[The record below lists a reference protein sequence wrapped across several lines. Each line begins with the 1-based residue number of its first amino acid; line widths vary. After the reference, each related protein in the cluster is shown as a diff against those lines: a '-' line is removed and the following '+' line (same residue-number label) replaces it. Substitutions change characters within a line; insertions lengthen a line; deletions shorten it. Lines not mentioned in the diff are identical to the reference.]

1 MFLGA
6 GDEVAAAQS
15 SQGRL
20 HHPLGQPRAIR
31 DVRQAQT
38 DSSVASRPALRRQKE
53 IDQEG
58 RRRTVMTDQIA
69 QQHVDDISIHTK
81 GGGHAM
87 ASDAIATASI
97 LEVAGAVSYGQHPA
111 TEAGT

>member
-1 MFLGA
+1 
-6 GDEVAAAQS
+6 
-15 SQGRL
+15 
-20 HHPLGQPRAIR
+20 
-31 DVRQAQT
+31 
-38 DSSVASRPALRRQKE
+38 
-53 IDQEG
+53 
-58 RRRTVMTDQIA
+58 MTDQIA

-97 LEVAGAVSYGQHPA
+97 LEVAGTVSYGQHPA